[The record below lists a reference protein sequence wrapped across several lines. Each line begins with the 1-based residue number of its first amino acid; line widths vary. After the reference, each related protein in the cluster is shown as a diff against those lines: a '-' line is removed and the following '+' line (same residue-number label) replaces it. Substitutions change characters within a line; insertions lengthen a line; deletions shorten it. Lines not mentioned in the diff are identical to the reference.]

1 MIQLPWV
8 SRRAYNDQ
16 RDRIAGLLAD
26 LSCAMDRE
34 EKWAVRH
41 DALLLQYTT
50 MASRAVPEPVKL
62 PERTKDEVIE
72 AIHARAGTNG
82 QVRAC
87 LSSWAMQQRRNKVP
101 DDQII
106 TGIMVWAS
114 DDDDGTSSDG
124 ML

>member
-1 MIQLPWV
+1 MKLPFVARSAYDLLRDDLAKAEARESHWV
-8 SRRAYNDQ
+8 
-16 RDRIAGLLAD
+16 
-26 LSCAMDRE
+26 E
-34 EKWAVRH
+34 RH

-50 MASRAVPEPVKL
+50 MASRAVPDPVKI

-87 LSSWAMQQRRNKVP
+87 LATWAMQQRRNKVP

-114 DDDDGTSSDG
+114 DDDSQDG

>member
-8 SRRAYNDQ
+8 SRRAYDNLVASTE
-16 RDRIAGLLAD
+16 RLEVRHAALLAGYTV
-26 LSCAMDRE
+26 L
-34 EKWAVRH
+34 H
-41 DALLLQYTT
+41 DKLLATIVDF
-50 MASRAVPEPVKL
+50 AKKPEPVKL

-106 TGIMVWAS
+106 TGILVWAS
-114 DDDDGTSSDG
+114 DDDSQDG
-124 ML
+124 LL